1 MLHEALT
8 YDILGAFFHVH
19 STLGHGYVESV
30 YARAMMCELAHRS
43 IPACAEV
50 AYPVRYR
57 GRTVG
62 EFRADIVVANCVLLE
77 LKAVDRLAVAHQAQV
92 INYLR
97 ASGLSVGLL
106 LNFGARAERKRLI
119 WTRGGPAADDLQVMR
134 PPRRATPAIP

>member
-30 YARAMMCELAHRS
+30 YARAMMYELAHRG
-43 IPACAEV
+43 IPALSEV
-50 AYPVRYR
+50 VYPVSYR
-57 GRTVG
+57 GQIAG

-77 LKAVDRLAVAHQAQV
+77 LKAVDRLAVAHQSQV

-119 WTRGGPAADDLQVMR
+119 WTGGRLAAEDLQVMR
-134 PPRRATPAIP
+134 PPRRPTPATP